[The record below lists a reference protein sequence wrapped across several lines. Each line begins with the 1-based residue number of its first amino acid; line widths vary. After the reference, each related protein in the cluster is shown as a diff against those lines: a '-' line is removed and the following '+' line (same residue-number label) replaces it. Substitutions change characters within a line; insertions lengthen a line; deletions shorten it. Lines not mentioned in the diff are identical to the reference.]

1 MQFLVKILKPVV
13 APVAFYNAD
22 AVMNMKTSWP
32 TFHSPDVEIHLHPT
46 CYNYILRKH
55 CSFFFLFFCVFFLF
69 FFWSISCKE
78 CSGWCSHFLPRRF
91 KVWISVGFPAL
102 AWVFSWVWTC
112 PSVRMYEH
120 MARAPCTGSK
130 NCVWFFCRGDH
141 FPWLTNSC
149 YFKSLKNNIIEVKS
163 WGQQPRNE

>member
-55 CSFFFLFFCVFFLF
+55 CSFFFLFFCVCFLF
-69 FFWSISCKE
+69 FC
-78 CSGWCSHFLPRRF
+78 
-91 KVWISVGFPAL
+91 
-102 AWVFSWVWTC
+102 
-112 PSVRMYEH
+112 
-120 MARAPCTGSK
+120 
-130 NCVWFFCRGDH
+130 FFFGQFH
-141 FPWLTNSC
+141 
-149 YFKSLKNNIIEVKS
+149 VKS
-163 WGQQPRNE
+163 AVVGAVTFYREGSRFGSQLVFLHLPEFSLGFGLALQYACMSIWRVLPAPDRKIVFGFFVEEITFLG